1 MIRIPNRTNSKK
13 GNLRKCENHRTLSLI
28 CQSSKILLRI
38 ILNRLTSKAEEVISE
53 EQAGFRKGRST
64 TEQIF
69 NYRNLIE
76 KHLKSL
82 KDINHNF
89 IDYKRALGNQIW
101 NSKDIRFK
109 LKYNLYRSLVLSIL
123 TYRCES

>member
-28 CQSSKILLRI
+28 CHSSKILLRI

-89 IDYKRALGNQIW
+89 IDYKVR
-101 NSKDIRFK
+101 
-109 LKYNLYRSLVLSIL
+109 
-123 TYRCES
+123 